1 MVAQRRWLPGAAG
14 RACGA
19 GLLLRAR
26 GGDGLRRS
34 MQEGPPA
41 DAEGG
46 GREMSGHELPLKKID
61 S

>member
-26 GGDGLRRS
+26 GGDNLRRDDG
-34 MQEGPPA
+34 EGW
-41 DAEGG
+41 DGMGG
-46 GREMSGHELPLKKID
+46 KWVGKGGN
-61 S
+61 